1 MDILILLPAVIH
13 VYIFSLESLLWDRP
27 STMRAFGLSPDEAKT
42 TKLFAWNQGFYN
54 LLLAIAIFAGWCL
67 RHGVVLMSDGVIAGN
82 VLILYGLVS
91 ISIAGIVLFLSARR
105 LWRSALLQTV
115 PAFIGLIILG
125 T

>member
-54 LLLAIAIFAGWCL
+54 LLLAIAIFVGWCL
-67 RHGVVLMSDGVIAGN
+67 RHGIVLMNDGVIAGN

-105 LWRSALLQTV
+105 LWRSALLQIV